1 MGTDANFRL
10 PLELLGSHRGH
21 LKVGSTLKEVGFTL
35 LRELLQLMRYQLKLK
50 PSTVY
55 LARRTELVI
64 CVSDVGDIW
73 VYKRPPAV
81 VLETD
86 DL

>member
-1 MGTDANFRL
+1 MNAFIQPD
-10 PLELLGSHRGH
+10 
-21 LKVGSTLKEVGFTL
+21 
-35 LRELLQLMRYQLKLK
+35 
-50 PSTVY
+50 
-55 LARRTELVI
+55 TELVR
-64 CVSDVGDIW
+64 CVSDVGDIG

>member
-1 MGTDANFRL
+1 MQ
-10 PLELLGSHRGH
+10 
-21 LKVGSTLKEVGFTL
+21 EVGVTL
-35 LRELLQLMRYQLKLK
+35 LRNLRKQPATHVLPAETKAITEFIQ
-50 PSTVY
+50 PD
-55 LARRTELVI
+55 TELVS
-64 CVSDVGDIW
+64 CVSDVGDIR